1 LKLGFQVTPS
11 YVKDITFISPANARK
26 RLSQSIN
33 EIQQPP
39 SPTTDKPSML
49 EVNKFFEE
57 ISKAKNKPS
66 ILKIT
71 TPYSEQFVPT
81 SSISTFPKPITELYN
96 PNALSWEYIDIV
108 KECERVF
115 STLQVRKNPVC
126 IYFTTHTDDLC

>member
-1 LKLGFQVTPS
+1 M

-57 ISKAKNKPS
+57 IRSVLYSGS
-66 ILKIT
+66 IL
-71 TPYSEQFVPT
+71 
-81 SSISTFPKPITELYN
+81 
-96 PNALSWEYIDIV
+96 IV
-108 KECERVF
+108 
-115 STLQVRKNPVC
+115 
-126 IYFTTHTDDLC
+126 

>member
-1 LKLGFQVTPS
+1 MKLGFQVTPS

-33 EIQQPP
+33 EIQQPQ

-115 STLQVRKNPVC
+115 N
-126 IYFTTHTDDLC
+126 FTGKKKSSLHLLHYTYR